1 MPAGALVW
9 VGLGWW
15 TASTAV
21 HWATATLAG
30 RRHVVRD
37 RDAISHAPSDFSIVA
52 PLSGAD
58 DASAAYIGALMALS
72 GAGAEI
78 LICVATPEDGAIAPV
93 RALWSD
99 APILIGTDT
108 TFNPKMNNVRKG
120 LEAASRPFVAL
131 CDAGILLDA
140 ENLRRAALPLSDKV
154 GLVLALK
161 AGEAPGNFAAE
172 LERAYIDGH
181 QARFLLA
188 ADRLGMAVAS
198 GGVTLMSRDTLQKIG
213 NWRGF
218 NRWIADDYSV
228 TRSVRALGLDTTL
241 GDFMVRLPLG
251 IRDWSVVWRRQVRW
265 ARTRLHL
272 PVWPLVLWE
281 PFVGWLVLGIVGA
294 AALVGAGL
302 GAGIVAAAFV
312 GHTFLWLAA
321 EKWFMASRGLTF
333 GTRAALAALVREVL
347 APVLMMRALS
357 GRSIIWRGTDLG
369 GGWRAAGDEAVDDL
383 VVTAMDK
390 PGEIATVKLP
400 DCIDSITALSVEK
413 KILEKVYMGA
423 RVIVDGSDVTYMG
436 AAGVRALATV
446 LHRAEETQ
454 AQIVFCRFNGPAADC
469 LLVSGFSRLLEVADS
484 VEEATL
490 RLQPGRMPERGER
503 LHARGAAG

>member
-1 MPAGALVW
+1 MAAGALTW

-15 TASTAV
+15 TASTAL
-21 HWATATLAG
+21 HWATAALAG
-30 RRHVVRD
+30 RRRQVRS
-37 RDAISHAPSDFSIVA
+37 RGAVRRSASEFSIVA
-52 PLSGAD
+52 PLSGVE
-58 DASAAYIGALMALS
+58 DASPAYVQALMALAA
-72 GAGAEI
+72 AGAEV
-78 LICVATPEDGAIAPV
+78 LICVATAEDGAIAPV
-93 RALWSD
+93 RSLWPE
-99 APILIGTDT
+99 APILIGNDT

-228 TRSVRALGLDTTL
+228 TRSVRELGLDTTL

-251 IRDWSVVWRRQVRW
+251 TRDWGTVWRRQVRW

-281 PFVGWLVLGIVGA
+281 PFIGWLVSGLAGA
-294 AALVGAGL
+294 AALAGAGL
-302 GAGIVAAAFV
+302 GGDVIVAGLA
-312 GHTFLWLAA
+312 GHTILWLLA
-321 EKWFMASRGLTF
+321 EKWFMARRGLTF
-333 GTRAALAALVREVL
+333 GVRAALAALVREVL
-347 APVLMMRALS
+347 APALMMRALS

-369 GGWRAAGDEAVDDL
+369 GGWRMSGDESAEGDVL
-383 VVTAMDK
+383 TAMK
-390 PGEIATVKLP
+390 TPGGIETVKLP
-400 DCIDSITALSVEK
+400 DCIDSMTALSVEAS
-413 KILEKVYMGA
+413 ILEKVHLGA
-423 RVIVDGSDVTYMG
+423 RLIVDGSDVTYMG
-436 AAGVRALATV
+436 AAGVRALATA
-446 LHRAEETQ
+446 LHRAEEAQ
-454 AQIVFCRFNGPAADC
+454 AQIVFCRFSGPAADC

-484 VEEATL
+484 VEEATE
-490 RLQPGRMPERGER
+490 RLEPGRVAVPGER
-503 LHARGAAG
+503 LHARGTAG